1 MGVVLCVVGDCA
13 RVAVGAVAG
22 PAGLAAADS
31 GFAVVDSAALSS
43 ALLRGL
49 VNEWLGRGTDG
60 AVGVEAVIS
69 ELIAVRQRRR
79 PCEFVEYQA
88 RTCTSRSE

>member
-1 MGVVLCVVGDCA
+1 MRVGVMLCVVGA
-13 RVAVGAVAG
+13 GTLVGVAAGAVVG
-22 PAGLAAADS
+22 PAGLAAAAS

-60 AVGVEAVIS
+60 AVGVEDVIS
-69 ELIAVRQRRR
+69 ELIALRQ
-79 PCEFVEYQA
+79 PA
-88 RTCTSRSE
+88 SSTLGIK

>member
-1 MGVVLCVVGDCA
+1 MRVGVVLCVIGAGTLGVGI
-13 RVAVGAVAG
+13 AVGAVAG
-22 PAGLAAADS
+22 PAGLAAAAS

-60 AVGVEAVIS
+60 AVGVEAVMS
-69 ELIAVRQRRR
+69 ELIRVASASSTLGIR
-79 PCEFVEYQA
+79 
-88 RTCTSRSE
+88 